1 MLQELAAVALFVPGV
16 FATPLGRV
24 LLAVLLIA
32 IVVLV
37 GKFILSL
44 AWRLLVIAAFV
55 VGALVLLTLLL

>member
-1 MLQELAAVALFVPGV
+1 MLPELASVPLFAPGI

-24 LLAVLLIA
+24 LLAILLIA

-37 GKFILSL
+37 GKFVLSL
-44 AWRLLVIAAFV
+44 AWRLLVVAAFV